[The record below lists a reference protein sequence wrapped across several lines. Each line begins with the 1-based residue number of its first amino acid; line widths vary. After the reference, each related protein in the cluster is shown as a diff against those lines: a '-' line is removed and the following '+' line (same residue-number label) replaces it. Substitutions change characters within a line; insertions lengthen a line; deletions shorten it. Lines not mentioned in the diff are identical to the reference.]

1 MFSGVFQRTLLASRK
16 DLKSS
21 LQQGWTSWIA
31 AAPPTT
37 SAPGGPTTVAIRSK
51 HSNTVKK
58 RLFTHNPARKRILK
72 KLGIVPRFEELPE
85 RQFKKVHSFKY
96 LPNTWTEPAA
106 TRPEYPF
113 SVKRTKNK
121 PFDAIGFL
129 PVYTKF
135 RYACEWLLIFMP
147 RARII
152 CIHSSLFPLQQRQY
166 QGYHTNQKGIRWP
179 WSFHLWITKCCWF
192 SQTTESK

>member
-1 MFSGVFQRTLLASRK
+1 MFSGVFQRTLLVSRK

-166 QGYHTNQKGIRWP
+166 QGYHTNQKGIR
-179 WSFHLWITKCCWF
+179 
-192 SQTTESK
+192 